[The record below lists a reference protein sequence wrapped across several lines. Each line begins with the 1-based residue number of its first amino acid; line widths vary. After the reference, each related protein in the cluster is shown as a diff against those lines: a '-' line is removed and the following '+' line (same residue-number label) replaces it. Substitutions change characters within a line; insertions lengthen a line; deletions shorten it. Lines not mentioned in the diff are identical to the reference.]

1 MQSQSRLLED
11 LAKVASSAMGVAAGM
26 REEVEARL
34 RDQFEKILG
43 RMDLVTRAEFE
54 VVQAMAQK
62 AREEQ
67 LALAARLD
75 ALEAKIAPAKKASK
89 PRATKKA
96 ATKKAAAKKATPKKA
111 APKS

>member
-11 LAKVASSAMGVAAGM
+11 LAKVASSAMGVATGM

-43 RMDLVTRAEFE
+43 RMDLVTREEFE

-67 LALAARLD
+67 LSLAARLD
-75 ALEAKIAPAKKASK
+75 ALEAKAAPAKKASK
-89 PRATKKA
+89 PRSTKKA
-96 ATKKAAAKKATPKKA
+96 TTKKAAAKKT
-111 APKS
+111 APKT

>member
-34 RDQFEKILG
+34 RDQFEKILD

-67 LALAARLD
+67 LTLVARLD
-75 ALEAKIAPAKKASK
+75 ALEAKAAPAKKASK
-89 PRATKKA
+89 PKATKKT
-96 ATKKAAAKKATPKKA
+96 ATKKTATKKT
-111 APKS
+111 APKA